1 MTICIK
7 HTNYTN
13 QFTLIVGMT
22 ELPFDLF
29 IGKDEHYANPET
41 FSEHKIY
48 NFSCIHSESQD
59 KLHLII
65 IAIKFKGVSNN
76 TNMYGSENKLYI
88 QRNSQHAWPYAS
100 AGCIC
105 SF

>member
-1 MTICIK
+1 MIK
-7 HTNYTN
+7 LL
-13 QFTLIVGMT
+13 FDKFVGIV
-22 ELPFDLF
+22 E
-29 IGKDEHYANPET
+29 KCANPET
-41 FSEHKIY
+41 SSEHKIY
-48 NFSCIHSESQD
+48 NFNCMHSEFQD

-100 AGCIC
+100 AGCID